1 MVGDRKRPAKKAKA
15 RKSRAG
21 SAKGPLKGTQE
32 APKPK
37 VKKRLTGTATKESR
51 VHALPVRQATYSG
64 VAIGKEHTE
73 FPEVAFVGRSNVGK
87 SSLLNAVVGQTKLA
101 RVSKTPGATRQIHLF
116 RIELTDGSIWTI
128 ADLPGYGFAVR
139 SKDER
144 SQWADDIQKYFFD
157 RPNLRGVCVLAMV
170 TDAESITRYLRSL
183 GEPTELPHAAPA
195 RGPPYWQSRV
205 LRR

>member
-1 MVGDRKRPAKKAKA
+1 M
-15 RKSRAG
+15 
-21 SAKGPLKGTQE
+21 
-32 APKPK
+32 
-37 VKKRLTGTATKESR
+37 
-51 VHALPVRQATYSG
+51 
-64 VAIGKEHTE
+64 
-73 FPEVAFVGRSNVGK
+73 GK

-157 RPNLRGVCVLAMV
+157 RPNLRGVCVLI
-170 TDAESITRYLRSL
+170 DAR
-183 GEPTELPHAAPA
+183 
-195 RGPPYWQSRV
+195 RV
-205 LRR
+205 LGGEEEELFTFLRERSELAVLVVLTKADKFSKSERGLLEQKFRKSVRYPLVATSAETGEGIVKLWRWVTQLTPMVAQPVDPIPE